1 MLLTGDLAA
10 TSVPPDPTTR
20 QVWTSSQ
27 LMFFHLS
34 ESPNEELAEEM
45 PAQYG
50 KEVSYV
56 HGHNSQ
62 HASKPVSV

>member
-1 MLLTGDLAA
+1 M
-10 TSVPPDPTTR
+10 
-20 QVWTSSQ
+20 SSQ

-34 ESPNEELAEEM
+34 EAPNEELAEEM
-45 PAQYG
+45 PAQHG

-62 HASKPVSV
+62 HAANPSA